1 MRPADV
7 LQGSLLFG
15 LATCGAAFDGG
26 RSLDG
31 TRLAKAT
38 GVGTVYGGLL
48 LPASYNL
55 AEHCFPGRSVR
66 AILLKASL
74 SYTCLSLGG
83 NYFSIAARR
92 LLSMPPD
99 DAGLPL
105 PERVRRC
112 LAGVNADFAGVLLDD
127 VKVWP
132 IYDVLCFSLIPAA
145 LRPGYRDRFRML
157 AHVHLA
163 RSGARAVYS
172 GRLRRR
178 AGPRYLYCSASSL

>member
-1 MRPADV
+1 MQ
-7 LQGSLLFG
+7 LSLEIEGFCPDTLV
-15 LATCGAAFDGG
+15 AH
-26 RSLDG
+26 
-31 TRLAKAT
+31 
-38 GVGTVYGGLL
+38 GGLL

-105 PERVRRC
+105 PER
-112 LAGVNADFAGVLLDD
+112 AGD
-127 VKVWP
+127 
-132 IYDVLCFSLIPAA
+132 PAE
-145 LRPGYRDRFRML
+145 L
-157 AHVHLA
+157 
-163 RSGARAVYS
+163 
-172 GRLRRR
+172 
-178 AGPRYLYCSASSL
+178 

>member
-1 MRPADV
+1 MLFAGGFVLATLVRPADV

-15 LATCGAAFDGG
+15 AGDLVAQRLDGG
-26 RSLDG
+26 RSLDSA
-31 TRLAKAT
+31 RLAKAT

-83 NYFSIAARR
+83 NYFSIGARR

-112 LAGVNADFAGVLLDD
+112 LAGVNADSAGVLLDD

-145 LRPGYRDRFRML
+145 LRPKATAIVSVCWHTYIS
-157 AHVHLA
+157 HVAA
-163 RSGARAVYS
+163 RERCIAVD
-172 GRLRRR
+172 
-178 AGPRYLYCSASSL
+178 